1 MTEDYLHYCW
11 KFSKFS
17 NLNFKTI
24 EGLEVSILNK
34 GVHNHNSGPD
44 FLEAK
49 IKIEDTLWAGH
60 VEIHVNSSDFDKHK
74 HQNDKAYNNV
84 ILHVVYN
91 HDKDILTQ
99 NGTSVPTLE
108 LKSHISQEHLSRYE
122 NFIRHKQPILCQN
135 SFQDVPQFVVTSW
148 MERLI
153 LNRLESKTERVFIEL
168 EQTKGDWEEVFYRIL
183 LKYFG
188 MKVNGDA
195 MIDLA
200 HILPISIIR
209 KESTSLTKIEALF
222 FGQAGFLNEM
232 ESTDVYGQELR
243 SEYMYLKQKYQL
255 YTMKASQWR
264 FSKLRP
270 PNFPTIR
277 LAQLSVLFATNQYLF
292 QSIKDKINFEDLC
305 HLLDVKTSAYWQNHY
320 QFGTL
325 SKSKTSNRIGSM
337 LLHNVVINVIA
348 PIAFAYGQSIGDE
361 SYKEYALELLQNTK
375 PEDNNITKTW
385 KSIGLP
391 ISNAQDSQGSIE
403 LFTNFC
409 SQKKCLNCQI
419 GSTLLN
425 VK

>member
-24 EGLEVSILNK
+24 DGQEVTILNK
-34 GVHNHNSGPD
+34 GNHNHDSGPD

-49 IKIEDTLWAGH
+49 IKIDDTLWAGH

-99 NGTSVPTLE
+99 NGTSIPTLE

-135 SFQDVPQFVVTSW
+135 SLHEVPQFVVSSW

-153 LNRLESKTERVFIEL
+153 LNRLESKTERIFLEL
-168 EQTKGDWEEVFYRIL
+168 EQTKGDWEEVFYRII

-209 KESTSLTKIEALF
+209 KESNSLTKVEALF

-232 ESTDVYGQELR
+232 ESTDVYGSELR

-255 YTMKASQWR
+255 YTMKAAQWR

-292 QSIKDKINFEDLC
+292 QSIKDKINYSDLC
-305 HLLDVKTSAYWQNHY
+305 QLLDVKPSEYWENHY
-320 QFGTL
+320 QFGVL
-325 SKSKTSNRIGSM
+325 SKSKTSNRIGTM
-337 LLHNVVINVIA
+337 LLHNIVINVIV
-348 PIAFAYGQSIGDE
+348 PIAFAYGQSIGDD
-361 SYKEYALELLQNTK
+361 SYKEYALDLLQNTK
-375 PEDNNITKTW
+375 PEENNITKSW
-385 KSIGLP
+385 KTVGLP
-391 ISNAQDSQGSIE
+391 MNSAQETQASIE
-403 LFTNFC
+403 LYTNYC
-409 SQKKCLNCQI
+409 AHKKCLQCQI
-419 GSTLLN
+419 GNFLL
-425 VK
+425 K